1 MGGRSFA
8 EFCGR
13 GDALESRVGSQSSSE
28 LTDAG
33 DGVESPVVGY
43 DKASKIAYKA
53 LEEETTLKVAALSTG
68 LIDKKTFDEVVNPQ
82 KMAFPN
88 G

>member
-1 MGGRSFA
+1 MLVT
-8 EFCGR
+8 
-13 GDALESRVGSQSSSE
+13 AL
-28 LTDAG
+28 
-33 DGVESPVVGY
+33 SPVVGY

-53 LEEETTLKVAALSTG
+53 LEEETTLKKAALSTG
-68 LIDKKTFDEVVNPQ
+68 LIDEKTFDDAVDPQ

>member
-1 MGGRSFA
+1 MGARSFRVFSVEGTSLNERRIA
-8 EFCGR
+8 QFVQNSLMLVT
-13 GDALESRVGSQSSSE
+13 AL
-28 LTDAG
+28 
-33 DGVESPVVGY
+33 SPVVGY